1 MYSNDCINEYLK
13 GKKTAP
19 KVYIEQR
26 MSVDDN
32 EDIHYYLYTILEEGR
47 TVSHEDIDD
56 LVIIPDER
64 EMIVGDF
71 NCTDKKLSVL
81 KVVKAIK
88 EDQGIT
94 TADMPILKTP
104 VWSYKK
110 NVAKLAV

>member
-1 MYSNDCINEYLK
+1 MYSKDCINEYLK
-13 GKKTAP
+13 SKKKAP

-32 EDIHYYLYTILEEGR
+32 EDIHYYLYTMLEEGR
-47 TVSHEDIDD
+47 KVSHEDIDD
-56 LVIIPDER
+56 LVIIPDTR
-64 EMIVGDF
+64 DVIVGDF
-71 NCTDKKLSVL
+71 NCSDKTISVL

-94 TADMPILKTP
+94 TADMPTLKTP

-110 NVAKLAV
+110 NASKLAA